1 MNDTRNIVKSQATLR
16 NSTQLFATFIRF
28 FQKKIENIFRFQ
40 RRAARWNCG
49 FAQNFFAYVSMDFA
63 ECGRAQSGLTA
74 SAVAVPDCEG
84 HASFKRAN
92 HRLPGAG
99 ELPQ

>member
-1 MNDTRNIVKSQATLR
+1 MIREILSKVKQLYATLR
-16 NSTQLFATFIRF
+16 NFLQPSFDF
-28 FQKKIENIFRFQ
+28 FRKIESYFVSN
-40 RRAARWNCG
+40 AARLDGAAVLPRTFSHMSAWIL
-49 FAQNFFAYVSMDFA
+49 QKR
-63 ECGRAQSGLTA
+63 GRAQSGLTA

>member
-1 MNDTRNIVKSQATLR
+1 MIREILSKVK
-16 NSTQLFATFIRF
+16 QLSATFRNLHSIF
-28 FQKKIENIFRFQ
+28 LKKIENIFRFQ
-40 RRAARWNCG
+40 RRAARWGCG
-49 FAQNFFAYVSMDFA
+49 FARNFFAYVSMDFA
-63 ECGRAQSGLTA
+63 ECGLAQSGLTA
-74 SAVAVPDCEG
+74 SAVTVPDCEG

>member
-28 FQKKIENIFRFQ
+28 FSEKLKTYSVSN
-40 RRAARWNCG
+40 AARLDGAAVLPRTFSHMSAWIM
-49 FAQNFFAYVSMDFA
+49 QKR
-63 ECGRAQSGLTA
+63 GRAQSGLTA
-74 SAVAVPDCEG
+74 SAVTVPDCEG

-92 HRLPGAG
+92 HRPPEED
-99 ELPQ
+99 ELSQ

>member
-1 MNDTRNIVKSQATLR
+1 MNDTKNIVKSQATLR
-16 NSTQLFATFIRF
+16 NFSQPSFDF
-28 FQKKIENIFRFQ
+28 FRKIENIFRFQ
-40 RRAARWNCG
+40 RRAARWGCG